1 MTHQHKPYR
10 LTIRFDER
18 TWQRLHYRA
27 AAEGLPV
34 STLIREDLAAA
45 SKRWRPPTPSTS
57 GLSIRWPDEAPAP
70 APADGGEGVSNP
82 CVTPPDT
89 PTSVT
94 HPQLADPTALT
105 PDTANVCQP
114 PLKGGL

>member
-57 GLSIRWPDEAPAP
+57 GLSIRWPDDL
-70 APADGGEGVSNP
+70 ADGGEGVSNP

-89 PTSVT
+89 QTSVT
-94 HPQLADPTALT
+94 HSQPVDQTALT
-105 PDTANVCQP
+105 PDTHNVCQP

>member
-1 MTHQHKPYR
+1 MTYQHKPYR

-57 GLSIRWPDEAPAP
+57 GLSIHWPDD
-70 APADGGEGVSNP
+70 PADGGEGVSHP

-89 PTSVT
+89 STSVT
-94 HPQLADPTALT
+94 HPQPPDQTALT

>member
-1 MTHQHKPYR
+1 VTHHHQHKPYR

-57 GLSIRWPDEAPAP
+57 GLSIRWPDDVPAP
-70 APADGGEGVSNP
+70 ASAPALAGG
-82 CVTPPDT
+82 
-89 PTSVT
+89 
-94 HPQLADPTALT
+94 DPL
-105 PDTANVCQP
+105 PMRMNGND
-114 PLKGGL
+114 LREERRG

>member
-70 APADGGEGVSNP
+70 APAPADGGG
-82 CVTPPDT
+82 
-89 PTSVT
+89 
-94 HPQLADPTALT
+94 PQEDA
-105 PDTANVCQP
+105 
-114 PLKGGL
+114 

>member
-57 GLSIRWPDEAPAP
+57 GLSIRWPDTPAP
-70 APADGGEGVSNP
+70 APADGGEGVSHP

-89 PTSVT
+89 PTAVT
-94 HPQLADPTALT
+94 HSQPVDQTALT
-105 PDTANVCQP
+105 PDTHNVCQP